1 MMLACVVFAH
11 REPRQ
16 LARLLDALRHPQVRI
31 YLHIDRRASLA
42 PFRHALAEACLDTVT
57 LLQRRAS
64 RWGGIEIV
72 DAALD
77 GLARA
82 RADGCDYCILLSG
95 QDFPLRSV
103 DELVTF
109 YEQARERSYVE
120 NWPLPTPR
128 WRYDGRYRTDFYSFN
143 VLGRRETSIPRG
155 EDTSYL
161 NVKGRTLN
169 GFLRLRTLNWPRR
182 AFPPYLRAFGGGA
195 WLNLSRSAMIHIL
208 DYLDEHP
215 DYRRYHEYTL
225 LPDELFFHSILLGTS
240 FADQHEVLNDSL
252 RFTIWPASVSHPRIL
267 TSRDLPTMLASEK
280 LFARKFDPAID
291 DGVLARLADHI
302 GR

>member
-103 DELVTF
+103 DQLVAF
-109 YEQARERSYVE
+109 YEQARERTYVE

-143 VLGRRETSIPRG
+143 VLGRRETCIPRG
-155 EDTSYL
+155 EDTSSL
-161 NVKGRTLN
+161 NLKGRTLN
-169 GFLRLRTLNWPRR
+169 GLLRLRTFNSPPRS
-182 AFPPYLRAFGGGA
+182 FPPYLRPFGGWC
-195 WLNLSRSAMIHIL
+195 WLNLSRSATDYIL
-208 DYLDEHP
+208 EYLEEHP
-215 DYRRYHEYTL
+215 AYRRYHEYTCS
-225 LPDELFFHSILLGTS
+225 PDELFFHSILLGTS
-240 FADQHEVLNDSL
+240 YADQHEVVNDSL
-252 RFTIWPASVSHPRIL
+252 RFAIWPPDASHPRVL
-267 TSRDLPTMLASEK
+267 TSRDLPALLASEK
-280 LFARKFDPAID
+280 LFARKFDAAID
-291 DGVLARLADHI
+291 AGVLARVAEHI
-302 GR
+302 AR